1 MEAQSNHLPKEL
13 VVDDSHL
20 FKNGTDSD
28 NVRRVIEPM
37 RGWSFMRLH
46 EIWEYRE
53 LIWVLAGRDISVRY
67 KQTILGAAWAVIQPV
82 ALMVVFS
89 VFFHRWAGIPSE
101 GVPYPI
107 FNYAAMLPWQYFSSA
122 LSNCSGGLL
131 RNAHVFT
138 KVYFPRLI
146 IPVSSILPPLVDL
159 AIALVVLLFIM
170 EFYDIM
176 PTERLLIIPVLIVIT
191 MINALGIGIWFSAL
205 SVEYRDL
212 SYIFPFI
219 MQFMLFASPIVYS
232 SHMVPWKWQFLYS
245 LNPLVGIIDG
255 FRWSLFGHYGFPLN
269 ELCISFSMG
278 IVLLITGVIY
288 FQRMERT
295 FADVI

>member
-1 MEAQSNHLPKEL
+1 METRSNHLPSEFVAKE
-13 VVDDSHL
+13 SPL
-20 FKNGTDSD
+20 FKNGTDGD
-28 NVRRVIEPM
+28 NMRRVIEPM

-46 EIWEYRE
+46 EFWDYRE

-67 KQTILGAAWAVIQPV
+67 KQTIFGAAWAVIQPV

-122 LSNCSGGLL
+122 LSNSTGGLL

-159 AIALVVLLFIM
+159 AIALLVLLLMM
-170 EFYDIM
+170 EIYDIL
-176 PTERLLIIPVLIVIT
+176 PTWRLIIIPVLILIT
-191 MINALGIGIWFSAL
+191 MINALGLGIWFSAL

-219 MQFMLFASPIVYS
+219 MQFMLFASPVVYS
-232 SHMVPWKWQFLYS
+232 STMVPGKWQFLYS

-255 FRWSLFGHYGFPLN
+255 FRWCLFGHYGVPLN
-269 ELCISFSMG
+269 EICLSLG
-278 IVLLITGVIY
+278 IGVVLLITGIIY

-295 FADVI
+295 FADVV